1 MSFVFFVDRSLGK
14 KVVADALR
22 NAGEQVE
29 VHDDLFPQN
38 AEHTAWLPVVAQKSW
53 IIVTNDSRIGNRQ
66 LELLAV
72 RNSKA
77 RVFVLVSGQIKG
89 EEMANIFVAVLDPM
103 KKLVSQHPGP
113 FIAKVYKNGTVK
125 IWKT

>member
-1 MSFVFFVDRSLGK
+1 M
-14 KVVADALR
+14 
-22 NAGEQVE
+22 E

-38 AEHTAWLPVVAQKSW
+38 AEDTAWLPVVAQKGW
-53 IIVTNDSRIGNRQ
+53 IIVTNDSKIGNRQ

-89 EEMANIFVAVLDPM
+89 EDMASIFVGALDSM
-103 KKLVSQHPGP
+103 KKVVAQHPGP

>member
-1 MSFVFFVDRSLGK
+1 MSFIFFVDRSLGK
-14 KVVADALR
+14 KAVADALR

-38 AEHTAWLPVVAQKSW
+38 AEDTAWLPIVAQKGW
-53 IIVTNDSRIGNRQ
+53 IIVTNDSKIGNRQ

-77 RVFVLVSGQIKG
+77 KVFVLVSGQIKG
-89 EEMANIFVAVLDPM
+89 EDMAKIFVEALEPM
-103 KKLVSQHPGP
+103 KKLVAQQPGP
-113 FIAKVYKNGTVK
+113 FIAKVYKNGTVR